1 MLGSLGLLLL
11 AFSTGL
17 ASEPNPSYPSNVP
30 PFTLPSV
37 TGEAVTYSVSDRA
50 DITVLCFLG
59 TECPLAR
66 LYGPR
71 LQALA
76 DRFDTD
82 GVRFIGINSNVQ
94 DSMEELKQ
102 YAIDHSLTFPI
113 TKDYERSVALSAGA
127 TRTPEVVVVDRVGAV
142 RYRGRIDDQY
152 EPGIA
157 RSEATQHDLADA
169 IAALV
174 AGKPVAN
181 PVTTPVGCLIALPRI
196 TNQASLSNPLPKS
209 AMQKSELPIDAP
221 VTYCGQIASLLQR
234 HCVECH
240 REGEIGPF
248 ALDDF
253 DEVVGWADMSIE
265 VIDNHR
271 MPPWHAADGH
281 AEIAN
286 ARLMP
291 ESDKQQLRDWVD
303 AGMPY
308 GDAKELPEPIK
319 YVDGW
324 QLPKQPDLE
333 LAMSTT
339 PFEIPADETVEYQ
352 YYVVDPGFET
362 DRWVKA
368 AEVVPGNRAA
378 VHHSI
383 AFIRPPDGGDFR
395 SIGLLSAYVPGQRRS
410 ELPDGYAQRIPAGS
424 RIVFQMHY
432 TPTGKPETDITR
444 IGLVFTDES
453 EVTHEVVTLGGI
465 QQQFEIPPGD
475 ASYQVD
481 GDIGYFPRDGIL
493 LSIMPHMHLRGKSFE
508 FTTVRDGKKET
519 LLEVPHYDFNWQH
532 NYALADPVNLA
543 DVDDLSFVA
552 TFDNSDD
559 NPTNPDP
566 SEYVTWGD
574 QTWQEMAVTFVAV
587 AVPHERE
594 VAKTV
599 AVDVS
604 ADADNV
610 KSPQETQRREK
621 AKRFAAEYFARFD
634 KNQDDSID
642 EDELPHSVRIFA
654 FRSFDENRDQRIT
667 KDEIESQAY
676 WRNQ

>member
-1 MLGSLGLLLL
+1 MLLTI
-11 AFSTGL
+11 STGSQTGW
-17 ASEPNPSYPSNVP
+17 ANDPNPSYPINVP

-37 TGEAVTYSVSDRA
+37 TGDVVTYSVNA
-50 DITVLCFLG
+50 DADFTVLCFLG

-71 LQALA
+71 LQAMA
-76 DRFDTD
+76 DRFESD

-94 DSMEELKQ
+94 DSMDELKQ
-102 YAIDHSLTFPI
+102 YAADHSLTFPI
-113 TKDYERSVALSAGA
+113 TKDYDRSVAVSAGA
-127 TRTPEVVVVDRVGAV
+127 SRTPEVIVVDRVGVV

-157 RSEATQHDLADA
+157 RSEATRHDLADA

-181 PVTTPVGCLIALPRI
+181 PVTTPVGCLIALPRE
-196 TNQASLSNPLPKS
+196 TTKTSQPKDKLH
-209 AMQKSELPIDAP
+209 ADAP

-234 HCVECH
+234 HCTECH

-291 ESDKQQLRDWVD
+291 ESDKRLLRDWVV

-308 GDAKELPEPIK
+308 GDASELPEPIK

-333 LAMSTT
+333 LAMSAT

-410 ELPDGYAQRIPAGS
+410 ELPDGYAQRISAGS
-424 RIVFQMHY
+424 RIIFQMHY

-453 EVTHEVVTLGGI
+453 EVTDEVVTLGGI

-475 ASYQVD
+475 ASYQVA
-481 GDIGYFPRDGIL
+481 GDIGYFPRSGKL

-508 FTTVRDGKKET
+508 FATVNDGKKQT

-532 NYALADPVNLA
+532 NYALADPIDLS

-559 NPTNPDP
+559 NPNNPDP

-587 AVPHERE
+587 AVPRQPEP
-594 VAKTV
+594 AKSV
-599 AVDVS
+599 AVDTNVEKE
-604 ADADNV
+604 DALASQD
-610 KSPQETQRREK
+610 SQRREK
-621 AKRFAAEYFARFD
+621 AKQFAEDYFARFD
-634 KNQDDSID
+634 KNQDRSIR